1 MNLKVAEALNRASLR
16 KVQEA
21 RAVVTQLSATVARS
35 AGWEDQVAALTQER
49 DDVCQERDAKSN
61 RVQSLEMKAVTM
73 SAKCRSLP
81 LARELLNIALVD
93 ASDLTHKYNW
103 NSDPTQDLSF
113 SVMPSNIGIG
123 VWKHVEQ
130 SRTSPIESMQV
141 WDGISNSR
149 IFFPI
154 RISTPVGSTF
164 EMARLTENL
173 NLHRALL
180 CRLDEIPERVE
191 LIDQV
196 KVKSITRSRTWP
208 IVNLSG
214 GRSLRTRLLIG
225 ADGFKSSVQSFAEI
239 GSSGWAYPSHAVVG
253 TLHHPS
259 SNHPQHNTTAYQ
271 RFLPTG
277 PIAFLP
283 LTKEVS
289 TVVWST
295 SVQLASILCSVHPD
309 VGVYSL
315 LVLHTLGMRADG
327 ITPESISE
335 EIKFRE
341 NAHGIGVHSALYPS
355 DVVSSGVGIPP
366 MGSGAYPPLVHSV
379 QAGSQASFP
388 LKLSHADS
396 FLHFISPVSHHMPK
410 GSSGLTAAMHRV
422 DIADDREPSGNPRND
437 SLHFPKLTCEME
449 DGDLMFDQRT

>member
-1 MNLKVAEALNRASLR
+1 
-16 KVQEA
+16 
-21 RAVVTQLSATVARS
+21 
-35 AGWEDQVAALTQER
+35 
-49 DDVCQERDAKSN
+49 
-61 RVQSLEMKAVTM
+61 
-73 SAKCRSLP
+73 
-81 LARELLNIALVD
+81 
-93 ASDLTHKYNW
+93 
-103 NSDPTQDLSF
+103 
-113 SVMPSNIGIG
+113 
-123 VWKHVEQ
+123 
-130 SRTSPIESMQV
+130 
-141 WDGISNSR
+141 
-149 IFFPI
+149 
-154 RISTPVGSTF
+154 
-164 EMARLTENL
+164 
-173 NLHRALL
+173 
-180 CRLDEIPERVE
+180 
-191 LIDQV
+191 
-196 KVKSITRSRTWP
+196 
-208 IVNLSG
+208 
-214 GRSLRTRLLIG
+214 
-225 ADGFKSSVQSFAEI
+225 
-239 GSSGWAYPSHAVVG
+239 
-253 TLHHPS
+253 
-259 SNHPQHNTTAYQ
+259 HNTTAYQ

-295 SVQLASILCSVHPD
+295 SVQLASILRSVHPD
-309 VGVYSL
+309 VLAHLINAAFRLPEVSIRYLYSIL
-315 LVLHTLGMRADG
+315 LERGADG

-396 FLHFISPVSHHMPK
+396 YVGPSPSVVISSRITPYAKGEQCEFLHHLPQHIDIQ
-410 GSSGLTAAMHRV
+410 GLTAAMHRV